1 MALGAQRLDVL
12 RLVLRE
18 AMLLVVI
25 GLAIGIPISLAST
38 RFLHSYLF
46 GLKGTDPVSLIA
58 VVVVL
63 GIVAASAASIPARRA
78 ASVDPMRA
86 LRYE

>member
-25 GLAIGIPISLAST
+25 GLAIGIPLALAST

-46 GLKGTDPVSLIA
+46 GLNGTDPASLIA

-63 GIVAASAASIPARRA
+63 GTVAAIAASIPARRA
-78 ASVDPMRA
+78 ASIDPMRA